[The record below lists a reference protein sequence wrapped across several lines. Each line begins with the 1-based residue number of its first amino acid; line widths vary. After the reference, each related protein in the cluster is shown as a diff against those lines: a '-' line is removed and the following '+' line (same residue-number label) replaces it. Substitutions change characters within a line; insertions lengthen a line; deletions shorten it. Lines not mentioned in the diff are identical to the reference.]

1 MIQAK
6 SKTEPHTEPAI
17 IGVLAF
23 LLMDNE
29 WGLRAD
35 GFKWKPYPPKEAAS
49 EELTASSSRV
59 VEITADDALQ

>member
-1 MIQAK
+1 MIQAN
-6 SKTEPHTEPAI
+6 SKREPHTEPAI

-49 EELTASSSRV
+49 EELTASSTRV
-59 VEITADDALQ
+59 GGATAGGALQ